1 LKNIWY
7 KIDVDATDEFR
18 TVHKAIGWL
27 PISVLPLTAVA
38 CRDSLPPWVFMWI
51 LSSAIYFSLKWLT
64 WWTARLRIAHPPWR
78 SVAYLLAWPG
88 MDADAFL
95 DSRLRV
101 PPPAPTTWLRATFK
115 TILGAILLW
124 AVARSIPQ
132 GQPLLRG
139 WVGMLGLILLLH
151 FGTFQIVA
159 LLWQSLGV
167 RAEPIMSAPLRS
179 TSLGEFWG
187 KRWNLGF
194 RQLAHELIFR
204 PLYRRLGP
212 DTAAFSVFVV
222 SGLIHDLVISLPA
235 RGGYGLPTLYFL
247 LQGAGVTV
255 ERSQFGKR
263 LGLGEGVRGW
273 CFMAVF
279 LTAPVFG
286 LFHPWFV
293 LRVILPFMR
302 AIHAL

>member
-1 LKNIWY
+1 MQL
-7 KIDVDATDEFR
+7 TDSQ
-18 TVHKAIGWL
+18 TVNSPYGWL
-27 PISVLPLTAVA
+27 PILVLLLTAVA
-38 CRDSLPPWVFMWI
+38 CRNLLPPWVFMWI
-51 LSSAIYFSLKWLT
+51 LSFSIYISLKWLT
-64 WWTARLRIAHPPWR
+64 WWRARSRISHPAWR

-95 DSRLRV
+95 DVRLRARR
-101 PPPAPTTWLRATFK
+101 PAPPAWLWATFE
-115 TILGAILLW
+115 TILGAILFLV
-124 AVARSIPQ
+124 VARSVPL
-132 GQPLLRG
+132 GLPLLRG
-139 WVGMLGLILLLH
+139 WTGMLGLILILH
-151 FGTFQIVA
+151 FGTFQLVA

-167 RAEPIMSAPLRS
+167 KAEPIMSAPLRS

-204 PLYRRLGP
+204 PLYRRVGP
-212 DTAAFSVFVV
+212 DTAGLLVFVI

-255 ERSQFGKR
+255 ERSRFGR
-263 LGLGEGVRGW
+263 GLGLGQGVRGW
-273 CFMAVF
+273 SFMMVF
-279 LTAPVFG
+279 LVLPVFG

-293 LRVILPFMR
+293 LRVILPFMQ